1 MADQADARNIVLSLA
16 DTFEDPDKYAFGVL
30 RRGRPTGI
38 MWAWMERVDPKAR
51 KTPSR
56 DVVAIRVAGE
66 AEKAMLIAADPEKFF
81 TEPHYRGFPA
91 ILVRLAAIELDELRE
106 LLTDA
111 WRIQSGRA

>member
-1 MADQADARNIVLSLA
+1 MADQADARNIALSLA

-66 AEKAMLIAADPEKFF
+66 AEKAMLIAADPEKFV
-81 TEPHYRGFPA
+81 TR
-91 ILVRLAAIELDELRE
+91 RLADPAPAEPKNSATYHSPHLR
-106 LLTDA
+106 LP
-111 WRIQSGRA
+111 